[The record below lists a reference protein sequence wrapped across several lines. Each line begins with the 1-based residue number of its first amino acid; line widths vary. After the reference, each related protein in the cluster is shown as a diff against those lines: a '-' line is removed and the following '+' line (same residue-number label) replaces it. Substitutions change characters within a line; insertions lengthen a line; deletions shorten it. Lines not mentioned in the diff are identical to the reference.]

1 MSMSCSNSGYRL
13 VDLVTNP
20 NHLIFVV
27 KFRSSPIILSN
38 SRCNSNYDTDLA
50 VYVAYFISNSVG
62 YKQSSNSVGY
72 KQSTKLPSLELSFEI
87 IKINRWI
94 QLLFI
99 FREKPLMYVC
109 LEGMKEHVD

>member
-13 VDLVTNP
+13 FDLVTNP

-38 SRCNSNYDTDLA
+38 SRCNSKYDTDLA

-62 YKQSSNSVGY
+62 YKQS
-72 KQSTKLPSLELSFEI
+72 TKLPSLELSFEI
-87 IKINRWI
+87 ITINRWI

-109 LEGMKEHVD
+109 LEGMKEHIG